1 MRNEAEKYRKIRAD
15 LLLEID
21 EREVQYKKQLEDKE
35 REIEMKMIDQNQ
47 TEKRRLE
54 AEMREATR
62 KIEHYGEENSELNKA
77 MDELKKENKKL
88 TLKNNELRATM
99 RDMIN

>member
-1 MRNEAEKYRKIRAD
+1 MIEK
-15 LLLEID
+15 
-21 EREVQYKKQLEDKE
+21 ED
-35 REIEMKMIDQNQ
+35 Q
-47 TEKRRLE
+47 EKRRLE

-88 TLKNNELRATM
+88 TLY
-99 RDMIN
+99 INLNLSKFSFASFPAANPQTSIILIG